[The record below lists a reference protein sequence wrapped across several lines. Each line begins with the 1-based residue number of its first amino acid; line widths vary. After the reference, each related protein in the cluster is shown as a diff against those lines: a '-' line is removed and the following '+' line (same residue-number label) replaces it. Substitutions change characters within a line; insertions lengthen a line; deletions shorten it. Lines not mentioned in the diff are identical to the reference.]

1 MLVETIYTDKNQKE
15 GGVIASCL
23 AIGLPVLWT
32 LQPLKG
38 NRSLVAGP
46 KGLKGISA
54 VCSRSPN
61 LQARRLLLLRNDY
74 NFEETRK

>member
-38 NRSLVAGP
+38 NRSLGAGP

-54 VCSRSPN
+54 VCS
-61 LQARRLLLLRNDY
+61 
-74 NFEETRK
+74 